1 MRVYCWYKP
10 LETAQIRRKKDGNSE
25 VLLIS
30 LIRNV
35 MISII
40 CDFYVNSL
48 TRKDFMLLLSCC
60 LSCVDHE
67 QVFNLILPLNKFS
80 DKPYQIST
88 CFDTSQ
94 ALTCLQALVM
104 SSNEFVSTTILQ
116 LIVSLHSKK
125 LISSLTLYEHME
137 MIFHN
142 IKECRLTQE
151 MLMKFAD
158 IIQPAAPILFLIC
171 CYIEDWTRCES
182 PNDHTKH
189 LA

>member
-48 TRKDFMLLLSCC
+48 TRKDFM
-60 LSCVDHE
+60 
-67 QVFNLILPLNKFS
+67 
-80 DKPYQIST
+80 
-88 CFDTSQ
+88 
-94 ALTCLQALVM
+94 
-104 SSNEFVSTTILQ
+104 SSNEFISTPILQ

-125 LISSLTLYEHME
+125 LISSLALYEHMV
-137 MIFHN
+137 MILHN

-151 MLMKFAD
+151 MLMKFATLKIGPD
-158 IIQPAAPILFLIC
+158 ANLPMFIPNLSPESGLCSAPNWCIWPIIAAIHSSPEVMNGMLQFLAKCI
-171 CYIEDWTRCES
+171 
-182 PNDHTKH
+182 PNELKTLKISRKC
-189 LA
+189 LL

>member
-1 MRVYCWYKP
+1 
-10 LETAQIRRKKDGNSE
+10 
-25 VLLIS
+25 
-30 LIRNV
+30 